1 MRQQLFKDLIK
12 LSFSLGSTRN
22 VEMGYLD
29 TPRDINTRTIDEV
42 LVTGE
47 IAGAS
52 GCRGQGSVRG
62 CGELAKGSTR
72 KTATATGTK
81 RSANRGTFPISTLTV
96 ERTGGASHKRMLRS
110 PAINALS
117 PYDWSVDRTMAGT
130 AR

>member
-1 MRQQLFKDLIK
+1 MLQQLFKDLIK

-29 TPRDINTRTIDEV
+29 PPRDINTRTIDEV
-42 LVTGE
+42 LVTGD

-52 GCRGQGSVRG
+52 GCRGQGG

-96 ERTGGASHKRMLRS
+96 ERTGGASHRRMLRS

-117 PYDWSVDRTMAGT
+117 PYNWSVDRTMAGT